1 MASSRV
7 VVGKGKQP
15 AGAPYSRGFR
25 RTIAR
30 MRRWLP
36 ALLALAP
43 CAALSATIAIN
54 EPWLR
59 PASKGSSSE
68 VFMELGV
75 SERATLVDVRSPVA
89 ANVALAQGSRRS
101 APPFALELPAQQPV
115 ALAAGGTRIVLT
127 RVARPL
133 ARGDRVPLTL
143 VLRYADGTTQ
153 DVEVD
158 AEVRRRSPSEDHG
171 HGGHRH

>member
-1 MASSRV
+1 MA
-7 VVGKGKQP
+7 
-15 AGAPYSRGFR
+15 
-25 RTIAR
+25 
-30 MRRWLP
+30 
-36 ALLALAP
+36 
-43 CAALSATIAIN
+43 
-54 EPWLR
+54 E
-59 PASKGSSSE
+59 
-68 VFMELGV
+68 ELG
-75 SERATLVDVRSPVA
+75 LHFLVA
-89 ANVALAQGSRRS
+89 ADRAVLGVAPVEQAGLVEPSQRV
-101 APPFALELPAQQPV
+101 ELPAQQPV